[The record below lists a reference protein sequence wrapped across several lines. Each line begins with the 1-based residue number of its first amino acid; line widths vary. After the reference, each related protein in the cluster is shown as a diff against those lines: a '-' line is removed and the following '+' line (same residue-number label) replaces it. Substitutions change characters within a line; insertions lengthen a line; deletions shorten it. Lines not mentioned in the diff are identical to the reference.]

1 MLSIVLESGNTLV
14 KSWEKMVETGS
25 GIADI
30 RVDDYVKKFTSTIFS
45 KVMFGRYDAATK
57 DLFSKCRDLMEA
69 SGSPTVLDGR
79 PFYR

>member
-14 KSWEKMVETGS
+14 KSWEKLVETEA

-30 RVDDYVKKFTSTIFS
+30 RVDDYVKTFTSSIFS
-45 KVMFGRYDAATK
+45 NVMFGRHESAEK
-57 DLFSKCRDLMEA
+57 LLFSKCRDLMEV
-69 SGSPTVLDGR
+69 SGSPTVVDGR

>member
-1 MLSIVLESGNTLV
+1 MLSIVLESGNALV
-14 KSWEKMVETGS
+14 KSWEEMVETEG

-30 RVDDYVKKFTSTIFS
+30 EVDEYVKTFTSSIFS
-45 KVMFGRYDAATK
+45 YVMFGRYDVAHK
-57 DLFSKCRDLMEA
+57 GLFSKCRDLMEA